1 MHLETREEEIA
12 RKLEEQ
18 RKALEAERCIAIV
31 KQMEADRAEK
41 EKALDDAKTAFESE
55 KEKALDDAKS
65 EKERALE
72 EQRITDRENS
82 VRQMLRHGITA
93 EKVAE
98 ILNVPLEDVLEI
110 GKRDGILKD

>member
-18 RKALEAERCIAIV
+18 RKALEAERSIAIV
-31 KQMEADRAEK
+31 RQMEADEAKLEKALDDAKTEK
-41 EKALDDAKTAFESE
+41 EKALDDAKA
-55 KEKALDDAKS
+55 

-72 EQRITDRENS
+72 EQRAESI
-82 VRQMLRHGITA
+82 RQMLRHGIA
-93 EKVAE
+93 PEKVAE

-110 GKRDGILKD
+110 GKREGAIEG